1 MTSAATWMDVE
12 IIILSEVKSDRESQ
26 ISYDITRMWN
36 LNKKN
41 TK

>member
-1 MTSAATWMDVE
+1 MTSAATWMDEE
-12 IIILSEVKSDRESQ
+12 IILLSEVKSDRESQ

-36 LNKKN
+36 LKKKN